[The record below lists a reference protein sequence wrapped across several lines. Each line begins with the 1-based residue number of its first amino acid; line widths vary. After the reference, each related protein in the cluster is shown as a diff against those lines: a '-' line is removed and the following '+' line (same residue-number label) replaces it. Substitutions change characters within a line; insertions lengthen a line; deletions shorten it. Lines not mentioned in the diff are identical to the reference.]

1 MRVIAGSAKGRKL
14 QVPQGLTTRPT
25 PARVRESLFSMVAA
39 YLPAASVLDL
49 FAGTGA
55 LGIESLSRG
64 AKDAI
69 FVEVDRRALTAL
81 RQNTMI
87 FSDQATVLP
96 MSATQAMR
104 HLAGRKCCFDVIFLD
119 PPYALQLLEPTLQA
133 LVREN
138 LLAQDGVIICEHHGQ
153 QAAPAAV
160 FGLELL
166 RTRRFGDVALS
177 LLSATKKEAP
187 P

>member
-39 YLPAASVLDL
+39 YLPGAQVLDL

-64 AKDAI
+64 AQEAV

-81 RQNTMI
+81 RQNI
-87 FSDQATVLP
+87 ALFADQATVLA
-96 MSATQAMR
+96 MSAVQAMR
-104 HLAGRKCCFDVIFLD
+104 HLAGRHRRFDVIFLD
-119 PPYALQLLEPTLQA
+119 PPYALQLLEPTLVA
-133 LVREN
+133 IACAH
-138 LLAQDGVIICEHHGQ
+138 LLADHGVIICEHHGQ
-153 QAAPAAV
+153 QPAPEPHAA
-160 FGLELL
+160 LQLL

-177 LLSATKKEAP
+177 LLSATKKDSP